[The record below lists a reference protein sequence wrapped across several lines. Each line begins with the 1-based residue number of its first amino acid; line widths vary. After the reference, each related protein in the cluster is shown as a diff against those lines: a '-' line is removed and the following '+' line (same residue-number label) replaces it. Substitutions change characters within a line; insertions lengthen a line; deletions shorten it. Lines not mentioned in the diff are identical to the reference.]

1 MILHVK
7 CFSSY
12 HTNTEP
18 AEDGHE
24 NESEHEGLPGN
35 FTEKIIQC
43 IYSTDIDKNS
53 TEKVDHTVSESAV
66 SSSV

>member
-35 FTEKIIQC
+35 FTEKII
-43 IYSTDIDKNS
+43 
-53 TEKVDHTVSESAV
+53 
-66 SSSV
+66 